1 LDQDELIEFL
11 RRRGVAK
18 ARLADMSAMERSR
31 AELVEANRSTN
42 LTRITG
48 DDDFWLLQ
56 PPDQPSGYG

>member
-1 LDQDELIEFL
+1 
-11 RRRGVAK
+11 
-18 ARLADMSAMERSR
+18 MERSR